1 MNKKAVI
8 IGGGLGG
15 LSAAIRLRSDGYHV
29 TVVEKGERV
38 GGKLNMRGGLGY
50 TFDTGP
56 SILTMPWVLEK
67 LFKSAGRNLS
77 DYLTIKRIEPG
88 WRTFY
93 EDGTTIDLT
102 SDLPV
107 MLEELKKVS
116 EEDANEFFDYLQ
128 YCSKMYEYSMK
139 SFYSKSLSGLND
151 LRSLHSVKEL
161 LMMEPLKSMDGVTRK
176 HFKNKKIRQLFNFLI
191 MYIGSSPYH
200 APAVLSQLTHVQLGL
215 GVYYVEGGMYNI
227 ALAMNKLLHEL
238 GADILLNTKA
248 ERIVTEG
255 SRAAGVELADG
266 RILHA
271 DIVVSNLEAIPAYN
285 TLLKDKAGSSQKASD
300 LQKYEPTVS
309 GLVML
314 LGVDR
319 TYENLAHH
327 NFFFSEDPEKEF
339 HQIFNEGK
347 LADDPTVYVG
357 ISAKSDPTQ
366 APAGKENLFVLT
378 HVPPLKEGENWE
390 FRKETYRAQILD
402 KLERM
407 GMTGLRE
414 HIEFEYTFTP
424 NDLQSLYGA
433 NGGSIYGVATDR
445 KKNGGFKI
453 PSKSTLLENLYFVG
467 GSTHPGGGVP
477 MVTLS
482 GQLTADLIAEHE
494 DKKPQINQ
502 DKEIS

>member
-1 MNKKAVI
+1 MKKKVII

-15 LSAAIRLRSDGYHV
+15 LSAAIRLCADGYEV

-67 LFKSAGRNLS
+67 LFKSAGRSLA
-77 DYLTIKRIEPG
+77 DYLTIKRVEPG

-102 SDLPV
+102 SDLPA

-161 LMMEPLKSMDGVTRK
+161 LQMEPLKSMDGVTRK
-176 HFKNKKIRQLFNFLI
+176 YFKNKKIRQLFNFLI

-215 GVYYVEGGMYNI
+215 GVHYAEGGMYKI

-238 GADILLNTKA
+238 GAEIMLNTKV
-248 ERIVTEG
+248 ERILTTG
-255 SRAAGVELADG
+255 KKASGVELENG
-266 RILHA
+266 RILEA
-271 DIVVSNLEAIPAYN
+271 DLVVSNLEAIPAYR
-285 TLLKDKAGSSQKASD
+285 TLLNENPQSQQKAAE

-314 LGVDR
+314 LGVNR
-319 TYENLAHH
+319 TYDNLAHH
-327 NFFFSEDPEKEF
+327 NFFFSENPEKEF
-339 HQIFNEGK
+339 QQIFNEGK

-357 ISAKSDPTQ
+357 ISSKSDPAQ
-366 APAGKENLFVLT
+366 APEGKENLFVLT

-390 FRKETYRAQILD
+390 FRKETYRELILS

-407 GMTGLRE
+407 GIPDLRK

-424 NDLQSLYGA
+424 NDLERLYGA

-453 PSKSTLLENLYFVG
+453 PSKSTMLENLYFVG

-494 DKKPQINQ
+494 KDLKVFKEE
-502 DKEIS
+502 KEIS